1 MQAIAYSVA
10 LSGLEPHLVSVE
22 VDTGRGLPC
31 FHLVGLPEAAVR
43 ESRVRVRAALRELD
57 VDLMEH
63 VITVNLA
70 PAYLKK
76 TGSSLDLAIALG
88 ILAALERIDPERLT
102 ETLLLGELSLTGE
115 LRAVRG
121 VLPSLI
127 RAHDMGL
134 VRAIVPVDNAA
145 EGTAITT
152 VETLVAS
159 TLREVVEALQGGAP
173 LPTATARYRPRP
185 TGPSDLVIDL
195 AEVRGQSRAR
205 AALEIAAAGDHNLLM
220 VGPPGAGKTMLARRL
235 PTILPPMTEEESITV
250 TAIHSVAGVL
260 RSDAGL
266 VKERPFRAPHH
277 TVSAAA
283 LLGGGAPLRPGEVS
297 LAHHGVLFLDELAEF
312 RRHVLEGLRQ
322 PLEDGEVTICRA
334 RGRAAFPAAPLVVAA
349 INPCPCGHH
358 GDPSRR
364 CQCSPERVAAYRGR
378 ISGPMLDRMDLHLYL
393 PPVSFDALH
402 ARAEGEPSAAVRQR
416 VEAARAVQRERARR
430 GETSTPHNAALRSR
444 DLDRIAPLDEK
455 SRTILRAA
463 VDRYGLSARAYVKLR
478 RVARTLA
485 DLEGRDAVLSRHIA
499 AAIEQRAQDAPHLG
513 VARAS

>member
-1 MQAIAYSVA
+1 MQATALSVA

-43 ESRVRVRAALRELD
+43 ESRVRVRSALRELGI
-57 VDLMEH
+57 DLQEH

-76 TGSSLDLAIALG
+76 TGSSLDLPIALG
-88 ILAALERIDPERLT
+88 ILAALERIDGERLAG
-102 ETLLLGELSLTGE
+102 TLLLGELSLTGE

-127 RAHDMGL
+127 GAQRMGL
-134 VRAIVPVDNAA
+134 SRAIVPADNAA
-145 EGTAITT
+145 EGTAISTI
-152 VETLVAS
+152 ETLVAD
-159 TLREVVEALQGGAP
+159 TLAQVVAALDGEGA
-173 LPTATARYRPRP
+173 LPRAAAIHRATATPPAAF
-185 TGPSDLVIDL
+185 LIDL

-235 PTILPPMTEEESITV
+235 PTILPPMTEDESITV
-250 TAIHSVAGVL
+250 TAIHSVAGAL
-260 RSDAGL
+260 RTDAGL
-266 VKERPFRAPHH
+266 VRDRPFRAPHH

-283 LLGGGAPLRPGEVS
+283 LLGGGEPLRPGEVS

-334 RGRAAFPAAPLVVAA
+334 RARAAFPAGPLVVGA

-364 CQCSPERVAAYRGR
+364 CQCSPERIAAYRGR

-393 PPVSFDALH
+393 PPVTFDALH
-402 ARAEGEPSAAVRQR
+402 QRAHGEASAVVRAR
-416 VEAARAVQRERARR
+416 VEMARRTQRERALR
-430 GETSTPHNAALRSR
+430 GETSTPYNASLRTS
-444 DLDRIAPLDEK
+444 DLDRVAPLDAPTR
-455 SRTILRAA
+455 SILRAA
-463 VDRYGLSARAYVKLR
+463 VDRFGLSARAYVKLR
-478 RVARTLA
+478 RVARTIA
-485 DLEGRDAVLSRHIA
+485 DLEGTTAVASRHVA
-499 AAIEQRAQDAPHLG
+499 SAIEQRAQDATHFG